1 MCSAAVVVGLALVL
15 ALQVAIH
22 LRLARIPA
30 RAASHIRREVR
41 SRARAEAD
49 ALKEGTAKSVGE
61 IVKSLNQHH
70 DRTQRYQFDL
80 AENYR
85 NEIAALQAHARE
97 RAAQANVLADIVTML
112 CEITDDLRAPRDEE
126 DQRETVEA
134 LPRAE
139 TSAVLRVP
147 ERRPPPVPRA
157 ALPPPPPADE
167 AEPIADPDARQT
179 VVSPPPAADDDEP
192 EEELTTVAARSPADL
207 PASSRGRER

>member
-1 MCSAAVVVGLALVL
+1 MCSAAVVVGLALL

-30 RAASHIRREVR
+30 RAASHIRLEVLN
-41 SRARAEAD
+41 RARAEAD

-85 NEIAALQAHARE
+85 NEIAALEARARSRE
-97 RAAQANVLADIVTML
+97 AQTIIFADIVAL
-112 CEITDDLRAPRDEE
+112 LREVTDDLRVLRDDE
-126 DQRETVEA
+126 DQRETVDA
-134 LPRAE
+134 LPRADV
-139 TSAVLRVP
+139 SAALRVP

-157 ALPPPPPADE
+157 AVPPPPPPDE
-167 AEPIADPDARQT
+167 AEPIADPDARRT

-192 EEELTTVAARSPADL
+192 EEELTMVAARSPADP
-207 PASSRGRER
+207 PASSRGGER